1 MKKVPIIFFTILFCF
16 NLNVGYAK
24 TNYEDL
30 VKRNGLYYK
39 KFSDTPF
46 TGKIDSL
53 IANGSFIGGKKHGI
67 WVRYYQNGN
76 LASKG
81 EFKNGIEEG
90 LWVEYHSYG
99 QIYRKGIYKNGKR
112 EGVWIELDAL
122 GKRYPIATITKINGM
137 HVFTSGSGTYKN
149 GIRVNDEG
157 KPIDPFRI
165 KKDN

>member
-1 MKKVPIIFFTILFCF
+1 MKKVPIIFYTILFFF

-30 VKRNGLYYK
+30 VKRNGFYYK
-39 KFSDTPF
+39 KLSDTPF

-53 IANGSFIGGKKHGI
+53 ITNGSFIRGKKHGI
-67 WVRYYQNGN
+67 WIRYYQNGN

-90 LWVEYHSYG
+90 LWTEYHING
-99 QIYRKGIYKNGKR
+99 QIYTKGIYKNGKR
-112 EGVWIELDAL
+112 EGVWIELDAS
-122 GKRYPIATITKINGM
+122 GKDAPIYIISEINSM
-137 HVFTSGSGTYKN
+137 FVFTKGSGTYKN
-149 GIRVNDEG
+149 GIRVNEEG
-157 KPIDPFRI
+157 KLIDPFRK